1 MTREEIKKRIESL
14 EEKRFY
20 LAMKDM
26 WNKEDYRKNDEWY
39 AEIIELKK
47 LLNQEVNMKETIT
60 IFIGYDEEG
69 RPCFETQVVT
79 PEAS

>member
-1 MTREEIKKRIESL
+1 MTREEIKKRIEDL

-39 AEIIELKK
+39 TEIIELKK
-47 LLNQEVNMKETIT
+47 LLN
-60 IFIGYDEEG
+60 
-69 RPCFETQVVT
+69 
-79 PEAS
+79 